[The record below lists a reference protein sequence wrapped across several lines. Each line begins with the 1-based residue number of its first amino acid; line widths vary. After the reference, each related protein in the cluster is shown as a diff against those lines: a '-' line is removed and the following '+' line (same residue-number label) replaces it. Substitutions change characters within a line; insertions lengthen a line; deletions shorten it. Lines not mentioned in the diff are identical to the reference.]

1 MPHPNARIAAE
12 QAARKA
18 AKGSQPVAKLSKP
31 VKRAVNRLI
40 NAKKETN
47 YRSQVMTP
55 ADAPLEI
62 WGDIYPQGS
71 GGGPA
76 GPAQVYAVL
85 PDLQQNDTT
94 QPTQSTDYNRIGEK
108 VMPTKFYTDLE
119 LMFNNTRPVIG
130 GGGQLD
136 QASWDITVHVWYGF
150 VRKYKNNAD
159 IIANSVSIAQNLLDN
174 GAGTKLRWLGGPTD
188 HQLKINTEYFSG
200 LKHKKVRMYRPLGTQ
215 NDATLTGGVT
225 TYFPQ
230 KLNKTMRLSYKTPKS
245 LVYNE
250 NNTVPENYAPILI
263 IGYQHNDNTQAA
275 NTWIPAGAPAL
286 ATEAPAIIAM
296 IRSHLFFK
304 DG

>member
-1 MPHPNARIAAE
+1 MGGRTRLRRFV
-12 QAARKA
+12 RKA
-18 AKGSQPVAKLSKP
+18 KRVAKLAKP
-31 VKRAVNRLI
+31 VKRAVTRLI
-40 NAKKETN
+40 RSTQETK

-62 WGDIYPQGS
+62 WGDIYPQGT
-71 GGGPA
+71 GGGPN
-76 GPAQVYAVL
+76 GPAQVYNVL

-94 QPTQSTDYNRIGEK
+94 QPTQSTDYNRVGEK
-108 VMPTKFYTDLE
+108 VNPVRFYVDLE
-119 LMFNNTRPVIG
+119 LMFNNTRPVVG
-130 GGGQLD
+130 GAGVLD
-136 QASWDITVHVWYGF
+136 QASWDLTAHIWYGY
-150 VRKYKNNAD
+150 VKKYKSPTD
-159 IIANSVSIAQNLLDN
+159 VIANNVMIAQNLLDN

-188 HQLKINTEYFSG
+188 HQLKLNTEYFSG

-215 NDATLTGGVT
+215 NDATLVGGVT

-230 KLNKTMRLSYKTPKS
+230 KLEKTMRLIYKTPKT

-275 NTWIPAGAPAL
+275 NTWIPAGTPAL
-286 ATEAPAIIAM
+286 ATQAPALLAM

-304 DG
+304 DS